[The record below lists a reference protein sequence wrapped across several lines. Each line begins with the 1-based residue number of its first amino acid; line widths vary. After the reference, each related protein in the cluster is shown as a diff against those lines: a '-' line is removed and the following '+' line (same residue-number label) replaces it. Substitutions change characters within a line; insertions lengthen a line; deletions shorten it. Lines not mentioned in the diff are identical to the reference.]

1 MPESFNIV
9 PIARLAQV
17 QMYASIRTQNLRNL
31 MHSMVSDV
39 DVAVKSPCTMVVDEH
54 DPCV

>member
-17 QMYASIRTQNLRNL
+17 QMYASIRTQYLRNL